1 MSPLD
6 VISSPRE
13 SLRTCEKIPY
23 FPQQIPLQC
32 ITYYFMTVENGSMES
47 SEDEAQL
54 GMESEDEN
62 SELSDGEVRVRLSC

>member
-1 MSPLD
+1 
-6 VISSPRE
+6 
-13 SLRTCEKIPY
+13 
-23 FPQQIPLQC
+23 
-32 ITYYFMTVENGSMES
+32 MEL